1 MAKLKLTLT
10 PDAISETSGGSYI
23 AKSGLYPVTIDFVSI
38 ATSKNGAKSLNFN
51 ITHNGNAQTLY
62 SQTIVNT
69 NGTENEIGQKFLT
82 KLAVI
87 AGVDLEDGL
96 NTEEEDHPAGKEGK
110 IQTFEVITDFSGI
123 DVIMH
128 LQEEYSRYNGEI
140 RKRMVIKSIFRADKA
155 TAEEIFSADKATAEE
170 IVNDS
175 YIGKRYAET
184 EAKYADKVT
193 YLDDLTEEDVIAW
206 RESKKS
212 GSTAK
217 PAAAKTTS
225 KAPTAS
231 LFKRS

>member
-82 KLAVI
+82 KLAVV
-87 AGVDLEDGL
+87 AGADLEDGL
-96 NTEEEDHPAGKEGK
+96 NIEEEDHPAGKEGK

-155 TAEEIFSADKATAEE
+155 TAEEI
-170 IVNDS
+170 VNDS
-175 YIGKRYAET
+175 DIGKRYAET

>member
-51 ITHNGNAQTLY
+51 ITHNGNPQTLY
-62 SQTIVNT
+62 SQTIVNN
-69 NGTENEIGQKFLT
+69 NGTDNEIGQKFLT

-87 AGVDLEDGL
+87 AGADLEEGL
-96 NTEEEDHPAGKEGK
+96 NKEEEEHAVGKDNK
-110 IQTFEVITDFSGI
+110 VQTFEVITEFSGI

-140 RKRMVIKSIFRADKA
+140 RKRMVIKSIFR
-155 TAEEIFSADKATAEE
+155 SDKATAEE

-175 YIGKRYAET
+175 DIGKRYAET

-193 YLDDLTEEDVIAW
+193 YLDDLTEEEVAAW

-217 PAAAKTTS
+217 PAPAKTVS